1 MGRPRFTKRI
11 RKIMSLDE
19 FFNYAENF
27 PIKTK
32 NTNDFKNGGRLVI
45 SGEIHYYLRAMDLFL
60 TKEEIEKYHRE
71 GNENDSRWM
80 LGYAER

>member
-27 PIKTK
+27 PIKTE
-32 NTNDFKNGGRLVI
+32 NTNDFKNGGRILI
-45 SGEIHYYLRAMDLFL
+45 DNEIHYYMRSMDYFL
-60 TKEEIEKYHRE
+60 TKADIEKYYKEE
-71 GNENDSRWM
+71 GNSL
-80 LGYAER
+80 LGYIER